1 MSPQPLRIGLFGFGV
16 VGQGLYHVLSQT
28 DGLQAEV
35 VRICVKDATKH
46 RSIASDYFTYN
57 SNDVIYDP
65 SVDVVVELID
75 DCDAAYDIVCKAMRQ
90 GKAVVSANKKLIA
103 TRLQELLDL
112 QQETGVPFLYEASTG
127 GSIPIIRSLEE
138 YYDND
143 HLHCIEGIVNGTT
156 NFILSALHATSSASY
171 GDVLSQAQALG
182 FAESD
187 PSSDTEA
194 FDTAYKTA
202 ILATHGF
209 GVVVH
214 PSSVVRR
221 GISAI
226 QAIDIDTAHQHA
238 RTIKLISRIVR
249 SGKTISLV
257 SLPAFVPQHSQLS
270 RVDGANNAITLTA
283 EFSDSQ
289 CLFGKGAG
297 SRPTAAAVL
306 SDLSKVRDSYRYS
319 YKRLRRVSHL
329 TIDQGVTVSVYVRAC
344 NKTLD
349 SLPFSEV
356 LIDHRGIDGR
366 YAIGNIKL
374 DALQRSAAFNDRDA
388 FVALY
393 LDS

>member
-1 MSPQPLRIGLFGFGV
+1 MSTQPLRIGLVGFGV
-16 VGQGLYHVLSQT
+16 VGQGLYHILTHT

-35 VRICVKDATKH
+35 VRICVKDEMKQ
-46 RSIASDYFTYN
+46 RPIASDYFTYN
-57 SNDVIYDP
+57 SHDILFDP
-65 SVDVVVELID
+65 SIDVVVELID
-75 DCDAAYDIVCKAMRQ
+75 DSDVAYDIVCKAMRQ
-90 GKAVVSANKKLIA
+90 GKAVVSANKKLVA

-127 GSIPIIRSLEE
+127 GSIPIIWNLEE

-143 HLHCIEGIVNGTT
+143 HLHSIEGIVNGTT

-171 GDVLSQAQALG
+171 GDVLSHAQALG

-187 PSSDTEA
+187 PSSDTEG
-194 FDTAYKTA
+194 FDTAYKTS

-209 GVVVH
+209 GVVAP

-226 QAIDIDTAHQHA
+226 QAIDINVAHQHA

-249 SGKTISLV
+249 TGETISLV
-257 SLPAFVPQHSQLS
+257 SLPAFVSQHSQLS
-270 RVDGANNAITLTA
+270 HVVGANNAITLIT

-319 YKRLRRVSHL
+319 YKRLRRVSGL

-344 NKTLD
+344 NQTLD

-356 LIDHRGIDGR
+356 QTDHRGIDGR
-366 YAIGNIKL
+366 YMIGNIRL
-374 DALQRSAAFNDRDA
+374 DALQQSAAFNDRDA